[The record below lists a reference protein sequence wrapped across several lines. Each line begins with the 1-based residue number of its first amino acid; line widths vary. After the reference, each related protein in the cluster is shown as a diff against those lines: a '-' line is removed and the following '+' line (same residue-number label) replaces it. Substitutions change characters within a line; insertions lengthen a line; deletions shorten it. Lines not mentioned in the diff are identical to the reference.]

1 MTSSMPLAQFSMR
14 LTERRWS
21 VPEMDIVALD
31 FVTAVAI
38 AGEQIEIGTDLIAME
53 EALFSLRDLQP
64 DHDLV
69 SKLEGKIAR
78 CRSGSVLVGEAR
90 RLRSCARA
98 WDLD

>member
-1 MTSSMPLAQFSMR
+1 
-14 LTERRWS
+14 
-21 VPEMDIVALD
+21 MDIVALD

-53 EALFSLRDLQP
+53 EALLSLRNLQP

-69 SKLEGKIAR
+69 SKLEGKIAG
-78 CRSGSVLVGEAR
+78 CRIRGALGLEAR
-90 RLRSCARA
+90 RLRLCARA